1 MAAVWEF
8 TIVSKNGVPFESLN
22 QMIQEYG
29 NDINVVAAF
38 SIDDWRW
45 SNQQRLES
53 VEEIKEKL
61 DKGKIIT
68 VEIQSKKWKSLC
80 VYIEKKEAYIYTF
93 WINTEGV
100 AELDSDQ
107 IINANQ
113 KYYNQA
119 YHILD
124 SIIKKYDIPFD
135 YIAIGLES
143 DVYYCTDIKRAIS
156 RSSNVIIWL
165 IKSDSDICLAE
176 RIERHKVSEKLDC
189 IIFNN

>member
-1 MAAVWEF
+1 M
-8 TIVSKNGVPFESLN
+8 G
-22 QMIQEYG
+22 
-29 NDINVVAAF
+29 
-38 SIDDWRW
+38 
-45 SNQQRLES
+45 
-53 VEEIKEKL
+53 
-61 DKGKIIT
+61 
-68 VEIQSKKWKSLC
+68 
-80 VYIEKKEAYIYTF
+80 VYIEKRRHIYTF
-93 WINTEGV
+93 WVNTEGV

-143 DVYYCTDIKRAIS
+143 DVYYCTDIRRAIS

-165 IKSDSDICLAE
+165 IKSDSDIGFAE
-176 RIERHKVSEKLDC
+176 RLERHKVSEKLDC
-189 IIFNN
+189 IILNN